1 MSHTDNHGYHT
12 PLQSDETNKWVN
24 KDNHGQ
30 MKQTS
35 ERVTK
40 TTMVIS
46 LHYSQMK
53 LTNKRVNKDNC
64 GLHYNQMKPETNHQ
78 VSYKTTMVIR
88 LH

>member
-1 MSHTDNHGYHT
+1 
-12 PLQSDETNKWVN
+12 
-24 KDNHGQ
+24 

-40 TTMVIS
+40 TTLVIS

-64 GLHYNQMKPETNHQ
+64 GLHYNQKKPETNHQ
-78 VSYKTTMVIR
+78 VSYQRQPWSLDSISQMKPTTES
-88 LH
+88 L